1 MQEEILIETKNRFVL
16 YPIKY
21 NDIFDMYKT
30 AISAFWTVEEIDLT
44 RDIIDWDKKLTD
56 NEKNFIT
63 NILSFFA
70 ASDGIVNENLGVR
83 FMNEVQIPEAKG
95 FYGFQIAMEFI
106 HSEMYSLMIDT
117 FIKDKDTKDKSLNAI
132 EHFPCIKKKANW
144 ALKWIEDKESNFAT
158 RLVAFAIVEG
168 VFFSG
173 AFASIFWLKERNL
186 MPGLCQSNEFISRDE
201 GLHTEFAILLYSMLD
216 NKLDEKTIHN
226 IFEEAI
232 SIECEFITESI
243 PCDMLGMNKDLM
255 IKYIHFIG
263 DRLLSQ
269 LGYDKIW
276 NVNNPFDFMDRI
288 CLQSKTNFFEFKTNS
303 EYSKC
308 NVGNRSNDSSQD
320 FHSFSI
326 DEEF

>member
-44 RDIIDWDKKLTD
+44 RDIVDWDKKLTD

-117 FIKDKDTKDKSLNAI
+117 FIKDKNIKDKSLNAI

-216 NKLDEKTIHN
+216 NKLDEETIHN

-288 CLQSKTNFFEFKTNS
+288 CLQSKSNFFEHKTT

-308 NVGNRSNDSSQD
+308 NVGNRSNSSSQD

>member
-1 MQEEILIETKNRFVL
+1 MQEDILTETKNRFVL

-21 NDIFDMYKT
+21 NEIFAMYKT
-30 AISAFWTVEEIDLT
+30 AVSAFWTVEEIDLS
-44 RDIIDWDKKLTD
+44 RDVDDWENKLTP
-56 NEKNFIT
+56 NEKLFIT

-70 ASDGIVNENLGVR
+70 ASDGVVNENLGVR

-117 FIKDKDTKDKSLNAI
+117 FIKDKDTKEKSLNAI
-132 EHFPCIKKKANW
+132 EHFPCIKKKAEW
-144 ALKWIEDKESNFAT
+144 ALKWIEDKESSFAT
-158 RLVAFAIVEG
+158 RLIAFAIVEG
-168 VFFSG
+168 IFFSG

-186 MPGLCQSNEFISRDE
+186 MPGLCHSNEFISRDE
-201 GLHTEFAILLYSMLD
+201 GLHTEFAILIYSTLQ
-216 NKLDEKTIHN
+216 NKLSVSEVHK

-232 SIECEFITESI
+232 SIECEFITQSI
-243 PCDMLGMNKDLM
+243 PCSMLGMNKELM
-255 IKYIHFIG
+255 IQYIHFIG
-263 DRLLSQ
+263 DRLLVQ

-288 CLQSKTNFFEFKTNS
+288 CLQSKSNFFEQRDS
-303 EYSKC
+303 QYAKC
-308 NVGNRSNDSSQD
+308 NVGNHSNSSSQD
-320 FHSFSI
+320 FHTFSI